1 MIQKNC
7 VHWIMFCSW
16 WSVNSSIISPC
27 LCIVGASWVKIF
39 PAISPIMQLDQ
50 TNIEEERDMEAKV
63 LIEIYRVMH
72 AKEILQ
78 DRRPA
83 CSIVY
88 GAETISSG
96 FHFTKCRLN
105 CNIFRMQSWQN
116 LCYNSVKINRL
127 ENKKIWF
134 GV

>member
-1 MIQKNC
+1 
-7 VHWIMFCSW
+7 
-16 WSVNSSIISPC
+16 
-27 LCIVGASWVKIF
+27 
-39 PAISPIMQLDQ
+39 MQLDQ
-50 TNIEEERDMEAKV
+50 TNIEEERDMEAEV
-63 LIEIYRVMH
+63 LIEIYRDMH

-105 CNIFRMQSWQN
+105 LTFLECSLDKTCVIIPLKSIDLKIKKYDLVYNEIHAVMLHIGEYRVHLHNYCFRNQGILN
-116 LCYNSVKINRL
+116 F
-127 ENKKIWF
+127 KK
-134 GV
+134 